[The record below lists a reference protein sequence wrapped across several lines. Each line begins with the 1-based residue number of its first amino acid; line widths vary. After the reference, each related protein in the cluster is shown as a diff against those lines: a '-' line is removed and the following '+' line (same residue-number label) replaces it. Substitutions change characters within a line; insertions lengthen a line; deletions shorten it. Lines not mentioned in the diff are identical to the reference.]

1 MSKKRT
7 LETSVPVAS
16 VFDQYPV
23 QPILACRGAPAKK
36 QLTFR
41 FHQICKVVYLDP
53 FHHSWYIGSDL
64 HDFGISPLRQESVF
78 VRSPWAETSWARG
91 CGVSALSEI
100 LNAGTK
106 KLAADMRFTG
116 WAVNVDENW
125 VSSMIKIR
133 FVGGQM
139 SIVVWRLVDPQC
151 DSSAEDLSQHV
162 WKPSTLE
169 KPQKVM
175 VLTMDVTCRAY
186 RRHIASSQGYGMVGN
201 SEDAPQIFDGCF

>member
-53 FHHSWYIGSDL
+53 FHHSWYIGYLQQELLPFQPHLGHVFPIRKNVSNPTYQVRL
-64 HDFGISPLRQESVF
+64 TRLRYLTVTSGVC
-78 VRSPWAETSWARG
+78 VRPVAMGRNVSREANRGCGGGDIRRATSATRSAHSRDNDERFYIDMQRFSSWARG

-139 SIVVWRLVDPQC
+139 SIVV
-151 DSSAEDLSQHV
+151 
-162 WKPSTLE
+162 
-169 KPQKVM
+169 
-175 VLTMDVTCRAY
+175 
-186 RRHIASSQGYGMVGN
+186 
-201 SEDAPQIFDGCF
+201 